1 MTTTDMNTA
10 LLSAAKNNDI
20 EQVKQLLDQGADINS
35 RDDYACTPLHI
46 AASQNEDRGFDL
58 LSLLLE
64 RGAKVN
70 EKTGDMGETPL
81 AEACCEGNYRCV
93 KQLIQAGA
101 DVNAAGEV
109 SPLMNAA
116 INSENWQIVELL
128 LQAGA
133 DPNFRSSEDGQ
144 TALDWA
150 ITDLCV
156 LSFNRGERTVWLLR
170 RYGAIEGLFMERIQ
184 PEYHTINHPLLD
196 AIDRHDLNGVR
207 EALKAGCDVNAI
219 SSAGKNRTALMK
231 AARFGFADIVE
242 ELITAGAELRCRD
255 DKGRTA
261 LWYAAESNS
270 YETVQHL
277 LRAGLSQ
284 ADDTASHLHAAV
296 NFGTPESLRAYLD
309 AGYEV
314 NIEEKD
320 ATPLDEA
327 FRYNEEGT
335 GYPRC
340 IDLLRQHGG
349 KRHIELS
356 RPTRRTSL
364 PSPHS

>member
-10 LLSAAKNNDI
+10 LLSAAENNDI
-20 EQVKQLLDQGADINS
+20 EQVRRLLDQGADINS
-35 RDDYACTPLHI
+35 RNDCGCTPLHI
-46 AASQNEDRGFDL
+46 AAGQNEDRGFDML
-58 LSLLLE
+58 CLLLE

-70 EKTGDMGETPL
+70 EKTGNMGETPL
-81 AEACCEGNYRCV
+81 ADACCEGNYRCV
-93 KQLIQAGA
+93 QRLIQAGA

-128 LQAGA
+128 LKAGA
-133 DPNFRSSEDGQ
+133 EPNFRSSEDGQ

-156 LSFNRGERTVWLLR
+156 LTFNRGERTVWLLR
-170 RYGAIEGLFMERIQ
+170 QYGAIEGQFMERIQ
-184 PEYHTINHPLLD
+184 PEHHTIHHPLLD

-219 SSAGKNRTALMK
+219 SSAGQNMTALMK

-255 DKGRTA
+255 DEGRTA

-270 YETVQHL
+270 YETVQNL

-284 ADDTASHLHAAV
+284 ADDTVSHLHAAV
-296 NFGTPESLRAYLD
+296 NFGTPESLRAYLE
-309 AGYEV
+309 AGYDV
-314 NIEEKD
+314 NIVKD
-320 ATPLDEA
+320 GATPSDEA
-327 FRYNEEGT
+327 FLYNEEGT

-349 KRHIELS
+349 KRNSELNS
-356 RPTRRTSL
+356 
-364 PSPHS
+364 HA